1 MKINGF
7 DAQPFE
13 RLVESVRTI
22 TTELLELQA
31 CTAQRR
37 GAGLKLPRLLDAAVA
52 GRLALPVPVRAPAD
66 RCDDRSSPGLPP
78 LAAPALPV
86 AFGVHRVAVAS
97 PTARFCSDSA
107 HNPDPVLASSDN
119 CGPWRTRHQFPFAQ
133 RPYRHGCHVGD
144 EKAGCPPEVPG
155 LLSACAC

>member
-37 GAGLKLPRLLDAAVA
+37 GAGLKVPRLLDAAIA
-52 GRLALPVPVRAPAD
+52 GRLALPVPVRAHAN

-97 PTARFCSDSA
+97 PTVRFCSDSA
-107 HNPDPVLASSDN
+107 HNPDRVLASSDN